1 MSRKPQG
8 KNAFSFLR
16 INRAA
21 EEEIQKFN
29 NNVIHM
35 SYSTNEN
42 NKDKKNL
49 YPKRPNQTKYSN
61 GSSEINVI
69 QNTTYQSKNR
79 NNYSNKK
86 DNNKS
91 AILPIKKN
99 KSGIV
104 INIYSRKQDSEK
116 DDLVINEDNYCYDN
130 DNQTEKDEYERLRN
144 NRNVINVSDAIDL
157 VREIWIKN
165 TKIINAANFGINN
178 NNYFMNKIAKNK
190 IVKGAKF
197 FIKAKKKWEKELKK
211 EFENFF
217 TIYKT
222 SSKDR
227 FIYTEENYIRD
238 LSNSIFLP
246 KNNDNN
252 LYIINPP
259 NNFHPVNK
267 MNYKLIKPKDRNKL
281 ESELLDYYTTN
292 KNNYCTNIDNN
303 DDIEEQK
310 LRPIYALS
318 KPQIDE
324 LYKELNP
331 EKQRN
336 WGLSKNNFIIS
347 RQVALDYEIIEIYTP
362 KSNKDN
368 NTYRLKGNEIFFDS
382 NLRNEN
388 SIKNNSQ
395 NFGQYTPIS
404 MLNDKFF
411 VYAISRNIKY
421 SVPENQGFINYIN
434 YDNYSKKEFGKK
446 DLQKNKF
453 SLKIARM
460 NKFENTNKKKNNNV
474 IDYSKYSSGSDKNS
488 KNK

>member
-8 KNAFSFLR
+8 KNAFSYLR

-35 SYSTNEN
+35 SYSTTDNNNN
-42 NKDKKNL
+42 NKKNI

-61 GSSEINVI
+61 GSSEVNVI
-69 QNTTYQSKNR
+69 QNTTYQTKNK
-79 NNYSNKK
+79 NNFSNKK

-91 AILPIKKN
+91 VILPIKKN

-116 DDLVINEDNYCYDN
+116 EDLVINEDNYCYDN
-130 DNQTEKDEYERLRN
+130 ENQTEKDEYERLRN
-144 NRNVINVSDAIDL
+144 NKYVINESDAIDL
-157 VREIWIKN
+157 VREIWIKKS
-165 TKIINAANFGINN
+165 KIIKAINLDISDK
-178 NNYFMNKIAKNK
+178 NYFKNRNAKNK
-190 IVKGAKF
+190 IVKGTKF
-197 FIKAKKKWEKELKK
+197 CIKSKKKWEKELTK
-211 EFENFF
+211 ELENFF

-222 SSKDR
+222 SSID
-227 FIYTEENYIRD
+227 
-238 LSNSIFLP
+238 S
-246 KNNDNN
+246 

-259 NNFHPVNK
+259 NNFQPVHK
-267 MNYKLIKPKDRNKL
+267 INYKLIKPKDRNKL
-281 ESELLDYYTTN
+281 ESELFDYYNKN
-292 KNNYCTNIDNN
+292 KNNYYTNIDNN

-331 EKQRN
+331 EKPKD
-336 WGLSKNNFIIS
+336 WGLSKNNLIIS
-347 RQVALDYEIIEIYTP
+347 PQVALDYEIIEIYTP

-368 NTYRLKGNEIFFDS
+368 NTYRMKGNEIFFDS

-388 SIKNNSQ
+388 SIKNSSQ

-421 SVPENQGFINYIN
+421 SVPESQGFINYLN
-434 YDNYSKKEFGKK
+434 YDKYSKKEFGKN

-460 NKFENTNKKKNNNV
+460 NKFENNNKKKNNNV